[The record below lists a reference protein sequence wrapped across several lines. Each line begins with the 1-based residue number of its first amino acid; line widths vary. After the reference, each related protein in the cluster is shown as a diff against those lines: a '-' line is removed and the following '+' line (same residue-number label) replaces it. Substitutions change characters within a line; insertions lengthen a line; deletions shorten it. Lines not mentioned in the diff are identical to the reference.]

1 MALPYLDTASGTS
14 TNICTIAVTDFNTF
28 QVSASG
34 DMVTV
39 TVAVTFKVAP
49 AGNYQ
54 LFLHESYQ
62 DTQYLSWSSG
72 ALGYYP
78 LGSGSL
84 STVPVTVT
92 SSPAGLTLTVDG
104 AACTAP

>member
-49 AGNYQ
+49 AQPYE
-54 LFLHESYQ
+54 LYMSESYQ
-62 DTQYLSWSSG
+62 DNSYLSSG
-72 ALGYYP
+72 VVPMDTVRLPAAALGE
-78 LGSGSL
+78 
-84 STVPVTVT
+84 
-92 SSPAGLTLTVDG
+92 
-104 AACTAP
+104 AADPFR